1 MKTQNFKSHW
11 VGLSPEEKKLLALN
25 AETSVAYLSQVAN
38 KHRNAG
44 WKTIRKLVQ
53 VDERIT
59 YDCFDEQSAA

>member
-1 MKTQNFKSHW
+1 MKTHNFKSHW
-11 VGLSPEEKKLLALN
+11 VGLSPEEKKLLAEK

-59 YDCFDEQSAA
+59 YDFFEQSAA